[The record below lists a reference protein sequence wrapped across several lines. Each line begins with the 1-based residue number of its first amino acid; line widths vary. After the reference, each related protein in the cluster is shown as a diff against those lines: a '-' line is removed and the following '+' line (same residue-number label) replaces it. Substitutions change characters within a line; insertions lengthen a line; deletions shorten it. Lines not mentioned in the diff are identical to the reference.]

1 MTKLES
7 NKALLGGDIRS
18 MVIDALDDESQ
29 DEQEMVQDTNF
40 PQPGKQTIREVESAL
55 SSLFEGT
62 STAPVRNMKTEMS
75 QARSEVLLFVDNR
88 EKRN

>member
-29 DEQEMVQDTNF
+29 DEQEMV
-40 PQPGKQTIREVESAL
+40 
-55 SSLFEGT
+55 
-62 STAPVRNMKTEMS
+62 
-75 QARSEVLLFVDNR
+75 
-88 EKRN
+88 